1 VGTAYCRL
9 VSMPPAPRA
18 PQDPSSRTVHGDTV
32 VDEYAW
38 MADRDDPRLAAY
50 LEAENAY
57 TAARTA
63 SVEPL
68 ADAMFEEIRARTKET
83 DLSVPVRHGGW
94 WYYGRTV
101 EGLQY
106 GIAGRIDV
114 GVHPE
119 RPVLGTDGPPAGE
132 RVVIDENVE
141 AEGHEFFALGAS
153 DVSPDGNR
161 LAYAVDVTGDER
173 YDLHIRDLVTGVELD
188 DAVTGVG
195 AGVAWSLDGSQLF
208 YTRDDDAWRPFQVWR
223 HPVGGRA
230 DPDVLV
236 HEERDKTF
244 RVGVGSSRDDR
255 WVVVGVGSSTSS
267 EYRLIDAADPAGD
280 PILVAPR
287 TPKLEYDIEPLG
299 DELFVLHNRDR
310 VNFEVS
316 RAVLR
321 HGVVGPWEPLG
332 LTTEDELVTGV
343 DAFTGFLAVSLRTDG
358 QTAIRLVPREPL
370 SDNGFGT
377 PWDVSFDEPLRT
389 VGVGDN
395 PDPHTSTLQVFYT
408 SLVTPPSVGEY
419 DLSGRELR
427 LLKRTEV
434 RGGYDPADYVQTRE
448 WATAPDGARVPVST
462 VRRASTAL
470 DGTAPAV
477 LYAYGA
483 YGMSTDP
490 WFSIARLSWLDR
502 GVVFAVAHVRGGD
515 ELGRPWY
522 DDGRLRT
529 KQHTFDDFVAAARLL
544 VEKGY
549 AHPDRLAGKGGSAG
563 GLLIGAVANQAPTV
577 FRALHGQVPFV
588 DVLTTMLDPAL
599 PLTAG
604 EWEEWGDPIRDP
616 EAYAYIK
623 GYAPYDNVGEHAYPA
638 LLVTTNVHDTRV
650 YVTEPAKWVARLRDR
665 ATNDPELDPVLLRTW
680 MTAGHAGQSGRY
692 DAWRE
697 TAWELALLL
706 ELLRER

>member
-1 VGTAYCRL
+1 
-9 VSMPPAPRA
+9 MPPAPRA

-38 MADRDDPRLAAY
+38 MADRDDPRLTAY

-63 SVEPL
+63 AVGPL

-83 DLSVPVRHGGW
+83 DLSVPVRHRGW

-106 GIAGRIDV
+106 GIAGRVDV
-114 GVHPE
+114 ADSPE
-119 RPVLGTDGPPAGE
+119 RPVLPTDGPPAGE
-132 RVVIDENVE
+132 QVVVDENIE

-153 DVSPDGNR
+153 DVSPDGRR
-161 LAYAVDVTGDER
+161 LAYAIDVTGDER
-173 YDLHIRDLVTGVELD
+173 YDLHVRDLLTGAELD
-188 DAVTGVG
+188 DAVTDVG
-195 AGVAWSLDGSQLF
+195 AGVAWSLDGGHLF
-208 YTRDDDAWRPFQVWR
+208 YTRYDDAWRPFQVWR
-223 HPVGGRA
+223 HVVGTPA
-230 DPDVLV
+230 DDDVLV
-236 HEERDKTF
+236 HEETDETF

-255 WVVVGVGSSTSS
+255 WVVVGAASSTSS
-267 EYRLIDAADPAGD
+267 EYRLVDAADPSGD
-280 PILVAPR
+280 PVLVAPR

-299 DELFVLHNRDR
+299 DEVFVVHNRDR
-310 VNFEVS
+310 VNFEVA
-316 RAVLR
+316 RAVVR
-321 HGVVGPWEPLG
+321 GGAVGPWEPLG
-332 LTTEDELVTGV
+332 VTGGEELVTGV

-358 QTAIRLVPREPL
+358 QTAVRIVPREPL
-370 SDNGFGT
+370 SANGLGAS
-377 PWDVSFDEPLRT
+377 WDVAFDEPIRT

-395 PDPHTSTLQVFYT
+395 PEPDTQTLQVFYT
-408 SLVTPPSVGEY
+408 SLVTPPSVGDY
-419 DLSGRELR
+419 DLATRELR

-448 WATAPDGARVPVST
+448 WATAPDGARVPVSV
-462 VRRASTAL
+462 VRSATTPV
-470 DGTAPAV
+470 DGSAPAV
-477 LYAYGA
+477 LYGYGA
-483 YGMSTDP
+483 YGLSTDP
-490 WFSIARLSWLDR
+490 WFSVARLSWLDR
-502 GVVFAVAHVRGGD
+502 GVVFAIAHVRGGD

-522 DDGRLRT
+522 DDGRLT
-529 KQHTFDDFVAAARLL
+529 AKQHTFDDFAAAGRLL

-563 GLLIGAVANQAPTV
+563 GLLIGVVANQAPTV
-577 FRALHGQVPFV
+577 FRALHAQVPFV

-623 GYAPYDNVGEHAYPA
+623 AYSPYDNVTERAYPA

-650 YVTEPAKWVARLRDR
+650 YVTEPAKWVARLRER
-665 ATNDPELDPVLLRTW
+665 ATNDPVRDPILLRTW
-680 MTAGHAGQSGRY
+680 MTAGHQGQSGRY

-697 TAWELALLL
+697 TAWELAVLLD
-706 ELLRER
+706 LLQER